1 MVTTLAQANPRGPG
15 RPSKKE
21 LNARPENQCGANN
34 QSNKPCSK
42 TKGWGTEHPGE
53 GRCKLHGGNTPVP
66 TATVQLSELDDLV
79 EQYSN
84 DPDIFDLRKE
94 LGTLRA
100 LRDAEVEGY
109 ANEPNPILKDLRLKN
124 ISTIIAHTVRSA
136 EKFYNML
143 RAHQFA
149 LTVAQ
154 AVQLRDTVKKILSEE
169 ATNLSELIAP
179 IDPEMA
185 EAVLMWRTRVAERLQ
200 TELVIEEQHGMSDT
214 GQRVT

>member
-1 MVTTLAQANPRGPG
+1 MVTTLTQVIPRGAG

-34 QSNKPCSK
+34 QANKPCSK
-42 TKGWGTEHPGE
+42 TKGWGTNHPGD
-53 GRCKLHGGNTPVP
+53 GRCKLHGGATPV
-66 TATVQLSELDDLV
+66 TTSTVELSQLDELV
-79 EQYSN
+79 EKYSN
-84 DPDIFDLRKE
+84 DPDIFDLRQE

-109 ANEPNPILKDLRLKN
+109 ANEPNPILKDLRLQN
-124 ISTIIAHTVRSA
+124 INAIITNTVRSA

-143 RAHQFA
+143 RAQKFA

-200 TELVIEEQHGMSDT
+200 TELVIEEQQGLPTH
-214 GQRVT
+214 